1 MKKLTNE
8 QLQRVNTG
16 VGIAAGSAGLL
27 FTLLQGYIVVKQMRE
42 AKKAAKAQQL
52 ALEEKTEE

>member
-16 VGIAAGSAGLL
+16 VGIAAGIAGFS
-27 FTLLQGYIVVKQMRE
+27 FTMLQFSMLVKTIIDN
-42 AKKAAKAQQL
+42 KKAARQQVVAQ
-52 ALEEKTEE
+52 EEAE

>member
-16 VGIAAGSAGLL
+16 VGIAAGLAGFS
-27 FTLLQGYIVVKQMRE
+27 FTMLQFSMLVKTIVAE
-42 AKKAAKAQQL
+42 KKAARQQVVAQ
-52 ALEEKTEE
+52 EEAE